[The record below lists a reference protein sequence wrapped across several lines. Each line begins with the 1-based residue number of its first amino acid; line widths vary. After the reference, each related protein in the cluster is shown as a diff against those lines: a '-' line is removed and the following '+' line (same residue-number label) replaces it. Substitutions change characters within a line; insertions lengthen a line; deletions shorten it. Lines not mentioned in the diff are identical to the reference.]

1 MDKRLNRI
9 SENLRKCLHVE
20 KKNCLGQ
27 VIDYIASSSFSSSGM
42 TDVDTVEKWRT
53 VGNCRSFSHD

>member
-20 KKNCLGQ
+20 KKKRLGQ